1 MTKEIKS
8 PIIGIEKTS
17 FLYRRETKVSHPEIS
32 KKRRKEKRTKKAPVL
47 TARRGVQENKSLTR
61 IKKQKGE
68 MIDEL

>member
-32 KKRRKEKRTKKAPVL
+32 KKRRKEKRTKKAPVP
-47 TARRGVQENKSLTR
+47 TARRGVPKNKSLKT
-61 IKKQKGE
+61 KKLKNKRNKKE
-68 MIDEL
+68 K